1 MRFREVGINLVTMV
15 ILSGAA
21 VAQPSRPME
30 QLHHEVFL
38 GGVGFPGSDSLT
50 ARLDIVYRMNRE
62 FFVPVRVSDSSV
74 TSPYLRSGEILIELF
89 DSTDVSVAREIRQ
102 VTLPDHRSEPVPG
115 ERFWHEGLVSFSVPP
130 GLYRVFFEATDRQS
144 QRRYLHPRMTVRAPG
159 GGSSPMT
166 LFPVFFISQ
175 LAADRMSIDSFGADI
190 LFSTPRQLLI
200 AFIPPEDTLTR
211 VSVDY
216 QIGITERDEKPKA
229 ILVSDTLASVT
240 LIRGKQLTADRA
252 GDIPQY
258 LLTESAGNRVAY
270 FAVPLK
276 TESLPL
282 RSYLLTVHV
291 TAGSQTATLERRF
304 RNIWPEMPQSLKNPE
319 TAFQALRFIVPGR
332 QIDSLMR
339 GDFEER
345 LDNLERFWADKDKTP
360 GTAYNEV
367 MAEYYRRVDHA
378 QKEYATLREPDG
390 TKSDRGRIYVL
401 YGPPTRTE
409 RSLQPRGGHRE
420 TWIYEHSKRRFT
432 FVDEQRNGTYTL
444 QQSAQ

>member
-1 MRFREVGINLVTMV
+1 MRFRDVGIILTAIA

-21 VAQPSRPME
+21 VAQPPTPME
-30 QLHHEVFL
+30 QVRHEVFV
-38 GGVGFPGSDSLT
+38 GGTGFPGKDSLT
-50 ARLDIVYRMNRE
+50 ARVDIVYRINRE

-102 VTLPDHRSEPVPG
+102 VTIPDHRSEAVPG
-115 ERFWHEGLVSFSVPP
+115 ERLWHEGLVSFSVHP
-130 GLYRVFFEATDRQS
+130 GMYRVFFEATDRQS
-144 QRRYLHPRMTVRAPG
+144 QRRYLHPRMMVRAPRG
-159 GGSSPMT
+159 ESLPTT

-175 LAADRMSIDSFGADI
+175 YAGDRMSIDSFGADI

-216 QIGITERDEKPKA
+216 QIGVTERDEKPKTM
-229 ILVSDTLASVT
+229 LVSDTLASVP
-240 LIRGKQLTADRA
+240 LIRGKELTVSRA
-252 GDIPQY
+252 GDSPQY

-270 FAVPLK
+270 VAVPLK

-282 RSYLLTVHV
+282 RSYHLAVHV
-291 TAGSQTATLERRF
+291 TAGTRTASLERRF

-319 TAFQALRFIVPGR
+319 VAFQSLRFIVPGK

-367 MAEYYRRVDHA
+367 MAEYYHRVDHA
-378 QKEYATLREPDG
+378 QKEFATLREPDG
-390 TKSDRGRIYVL
+390 TKTDRGRIFIL

-409 RSLQPRGGHRE
+409 RSLQPKGGHRE
-420 TWIYEHSKRRFT
+420 IWFYDRSKRRFT
-432 FVDEQRNGTYTL
+432 FVDEQRNGTYIL
-444 QQSAQ
+444 EQSAP